1 MTAEPPSAFCASC
14 VFDHIANRVE
24 SIEVWGDDA
33 VIVGTADGTL
43 QKYVVRAVSGSGA
56 PASSQP
62 QFTVECDDSA
72 VHLHKGRAVVKL
84 AALERLGVLV
94 VLTADGP
101 VTVHDLSRGF
111 ALRTVLA
118 KTKGCTSFIVS
129 GADECSSSSSVSSS
143 SSGSSTEVILCA
155 AVKKKVVLYRW
166 DGQRAGTFV
175 ELRELA
181 LLDVARTMAW
191 ADASVLVGMRR
202 EYALVNAVTGAAT
215 SLFPMGRTGA
225 SPFAARS
232 AEDGLLVLRD
242 NVTVFLNLDGS
253 AAREHGVVW
262 TEPPLCF
269 VCAAPFLVALL
280 PRMSVEVRMLAAA
293 AANFAQM
300 IPIRGARA
308 IACKPSAS
316 GAGGPVCYVATPT
329 ALFRLVQTP
338 LPRLVDRLVA
348 GREFAVALTLCDSLP
363 RDDPASAAKVRAVR
377 LSYAYALFAQAQ
389 FRQSLDLFCDLSV
402 DPLMVVALYPQLL
415 PPGFKLFQKGKQEQE
430 DEQVQPPDTRDLMMG
445 PTKVPAYKALL
456 GYLLQTRGD
465 VCTEECLA
473 ESAASAVRECETDY
487 RGCAGAPG
495 AASTVPPATVFDTA
509 LLKVCVALGDD
520 KQISALCNA
529 PSCCHAGEAAAT
541 LGAAGRYT
549 DLVQLYCAKG
559 LHARALELLAAP
571 AGPLADPALVVKYL
585 RRLGRAHKD
594 LVFAHAQRL
603 LRADGALALTV
614 FTENAHVNTPD
625 ELPRAEVLALLKACA
640 PRQVVPYLEFLV
652 TEGRETRTAFHDE
665 LAFQYLDTLRALY
678 AAAGGFPTKRPFP
691 EPGAEPGEIGACRR
705 ALLHF
710 LETSD
715 HYRPEALLTG
725 MRIPVAGLFEERAV
739 VLSKIGS
746 HDKALAI
753 YALDLGSS
761 ARAEAY
767 CRAHYAEDREGARDV
782 YLTLLQVYLRPPP
795 AVPGA
800 PPRPTEPLLA
810 PALRLLSEHYQ
821 HINITEA
828 LGLLPTA
835 TPLAALMPFFERVL
849 AESARQRRD
858 GQIVRAL
865 LRSEALRVRE
875 EHIAACAPYV
885 YVDDATLCARCH
897 RPLRTSAFVRYPDS
911 GQIVHMMCHQKAE
924 AAGGGAG
931 SAGLGTGVGSGSNTF
946 GSFHA
951 DYTAA
956 SSPSPAPAYTPSP
969 SYSPSFAPRG
979 RASDTPAPAAAA
991 ATPAAAPTIVEDY
1004 TASASASPA
1013 PPAPEEVPFPGV
1025 AACTSGQRTAPAA
1038 SSPSPS
1044 LARRAAAVPVPHAV
1058 PAPAAASPQ
1067 AVSATNPFYDPE
1079 PVPAPQPVPQ
1089 SMPQSVPQQTH
1100 RRPAMVSTNPFADDF
1115 DDAPAAPQPSAVR
1128 PTNPFDDDY
1137 DTGASSTS
1145 LPPTNPFA

>member
-1 MTAEPPSAFCASC
+1 MEREEIHDRLPVLWHNKLRLVRLANGLQVVLSENPDADTCACTMTVRCGSFADPEDLPGLAHFCEHMLFLGTEKYPDEGDFETFLAAHRGTHNAGTGSERTSYFFSVLPAGFAGALERFAQFFVAPLFTESATEREINAINNEHKKN
-14 VFDHIANRVE
+14 VPDEQRRTYA
-24 SIEVWGDDA
+24 
-33 VIVGTADGTL
+33 
-43 QKYVVRAVSGSGA
+43 VVRTACVPGHPCGKFPTGCTATLGA
-56 PASSQP
+56 RPLP
-62 QFTVECDDSA
+62 E
-72 VHLHKGRAVVKL
+72 LRAALL
-84 AALERLGVLV
+84 ALFDRYYTPRNMVLALEGPLALDALERL
-94 VLTADGP
+94 
-101 VTVHDLSRGF
+101 
-111 ALRTVLA
+111 
-118 KTKGCTSFIVS
+118 
-129 GADECSSSSSVSSS
+129 
-143 SSGSSTEVILCA
+143 A
-155 AVKKKVVLYRW
+155 AVHFGAVPV
-166 DGQRAGTFV
+166 RAGGDGRGAPPPMPT
-175 ELRELA
+175 EAPA
-181 LLDVARTMAW
+181 LPFP
-191 ADASVLVGMRR
+191 ADA
-202 EYALVNAVTGAAT
+202 E
-215 SLFPMGRTGA
+215 GRTH
-225 SPFAARS
+225 
-232 AEDGLLVLRD
+232 L
-242 NVTVFLNLDGS
+242 
-253 AAREHGVVW
+253 
-262 TEPPLCF
+262 
-269 VCAAPFLVALL
+269 
-280 PRMSVEVRMLAAA
+280 
-293 AANFAQM
+293 
-300 IPIRGARA
+300 
-308 IACKPSAS
+308 
-316 GAGGPVCYVATPT
+316 
-329 ALFRLVQTP
+329 
-338 LPRLVDRLVA
+338 
-348 GREFAVALTLCDSLP
+348 
-363 RDDPASAAKVRAVR
+363 
-377 LSYAYALFAQAQ
+377 
-389 FRQSLDLFCDLSV
+389 
-402 DPLMVVALYPQLL
+402 
-415 PPGFKLFQKGKQEQE
+415 
-430 DEQVQPPDTRDLMMG
+430 
-445 PTKVPAYKALL
+445 
-456 GYLLQTRGD
+456 
-465 VCTEECLA
+465 
-473 ESAASAVRECETDY
+473 
-487 RGCAGAPG
+487 
-495 AASTVPPATVFDTA
+495 
-509 LLKVCVALGDD
+509 
-520 KQISALCNA
+520 
-529 PSCCHAGEAAAT
+529 
-541 LGAAGRYT
+541 
-549 DLVQLYCAKG
+549 
-559 LHARALELLAAP
+559 
-571 AGPLADPALVVKYL
+571 
-585 RRLGRAHKD
+585 
-594 LVFAHAQRL
+594 L
-603 LRADGALALTV
+603 LRAVPLT
-614 FTENAHVNTPD
+614 PQ
-625 ELPRAEVLALLKACA
+625 RAVTVLWQVADDLRRARGQDAMNYVADLLGHESEGSVLALLKACA

-924 AAGGGAG
+924 AAGGGGAG

-1079 PVPAPQPVPQ
+1079 PVPAPQPIPQ
-1089 SMPQSVPQQTH
+1089 SMPQSVLQQTH